1 MQLQTIENKVE
12 NLKITKKEK
21 EYLENSYYSH
31 YIEFQRLNNLIIKKH
46 ITITEYNKS
55 ILYNNRMLKKD
66 LLKLIK

>member
-31 YIEFQRLNNLIIKKH
+31 DIEFQRLNNLLIKKH